1 MGKSIQTA
9 LFSFVFFEHGVW
21 VGQYMRDDTRCWQNG
36 WICGFDI
43 QHYYRGLFPHIPY
56 SNQGHT
62 T

>member
-1 MGKSIQTA
+1 MVKSIQTA
-9 LFSFVFFEHGVW
+9 LSSFVFFKHGVW
-21 VGQYMRDDTRCWQNG
+21 VGKYTRDDTRCCQKG

-43 QHYYRGLFPHIPY
+43 QHYFRGLFLHIPY